1 MTDLYY
7 LENLVFLRGSH
18 ISFYEK
24 IITYLIVIDQHW
36 VSV

>member
-7 LENLVFLRGSH
+7 LENKVFLRFSH
-18 ISFYEK
+18 LSFYEK
-24 IITYLIVIDQHW
+24 IITYFIVIDQHW